1 MSKKRSVHTGSIYD
15 EGNEGEDLMQQKE
28 WKRNRDENDIE
39 NENGDEIKNENE
51 NITNVKQ
58 KQKWNLEQKLML
70 LTKSSQFE
78 WTIMFKNTQCNSL
91 V

>member
-1 MSKKRSVHTGSIYD
+1 MK
-15 EGNEGEDLMQQKE
+15 
-28 WKRNRDENDIE
+28 KRNRGENNIENE
-39 NENGDEIKNENE
+39 NENGDENEIE

-70 LTKSSQFE
+70 LTKSSHFE

>member
-1 MSKKRSVHTGSIYD
+1 MK
-15 EGNEGEDLMQQKE
+15 
-28 WKRNRDENDIE
+28 KRNRDENDIE
-39 NENGDEIKNENE
+39 NENGDENEIE
-51 NITNVKQ
+51 TTTNVKQ

-70 LTKSSQFE
+70 LTKSSHFE